1 MARRAIRNNHIFKWS
16 FNNHCHFLLHN
27 LLITVI
33 VVDDRVVAVVLLM
46 ILFLQ
51 FLQII
56 FVSAWPRVGGVESSA
71 VRPGTEGDMAFS
83 MKRE

>member
-1 MARRAIRNNHIFKWS
+1 M
-16 FNNHCHFLLHN
+16 
-27 LLITVI
+27 VI
-33 VVDDRVVAVVLLM
+33 VDDRVVAVVLLM

-56 FVSAWPRVGGVESSA
+56 FVSVWPRVGGVESSA